1 MRGIRTAL
9 YCICLSI
16 ISDVRCLRFGYLHQ
30 TILLYFSQCYVFL
43 VPRQRTNAGYRIL
56 RPCSSTTQKE
66 TILTEIGWL
75 RLAHFLIYPLVWDLK
90 LNDEADAGDGVDRW
104 WSRSTWLQKILENF
118 KWRYQEERRQCSV
131 ASTGQGST
139 IAGASLSGSHMWCYV
154 MIPHD
159 QEFYASEG
167 LQMVH
172 VQKFVVAFCPIFL
185 QQYSKI
191 HHCAD

>member
-56 RPCSSTTQKE
+56 RPCSSTIQKE

-90 LNDEADAGDGVDRW
+90 LNDEADAGDGVDR
-104 WSRSTWLQKILENF
+104 
-118 KWRYQEERRQCSV
+118 
-131 ASTGQGST
+131 
-139 IAGASLSGSHMWCYV
+139 
-154 MIPHD
+154 
-159 QEFYASEG
+159 
-167 LQMVH
+167 
-172 VQKFVVAFCPIFL
+172 
-185 QQYSKI
+185 
-191 HHCAD
+191 